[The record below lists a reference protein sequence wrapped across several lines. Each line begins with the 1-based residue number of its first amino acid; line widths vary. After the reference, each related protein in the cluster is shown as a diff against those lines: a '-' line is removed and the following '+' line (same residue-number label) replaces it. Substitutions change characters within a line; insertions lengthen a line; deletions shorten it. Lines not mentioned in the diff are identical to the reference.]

1 MNKLALTFLLV
12 LVSAVAISAQTYMP
26 DTDSGNIVEIEG
38 DRIYFNGT
46 LGPYVF
52 DMITPC
58 SWCERG
64 AQATVNFESWTR
76 ATMTPLPNLLQIAPI
91 QMFIVKD
98 ARLEN
103 Q

>member
-12 LVSAVAISAQTYMP
+12 LVFVAAVTAQTYMP
-26 DTDSGNIVEIEG
+26 ITDSGNIVEIEG

-52 DMITPC
+52 DMISPC
-58 SWCERG
+58 SWCERR
-64 AQATVNFESWTR
+64 AEATVNFESWTR
-76 ATMTPLPNLLQIAPI
+76 ATMTPLPNLLQVEPI